1 MELKTGKT
9 IFALGTGRCGT
20 VFLYKVF
27 SQEPKVA
34 SHHERHVLSDTFHRY
49 VKWNDLPVDHAGFLA
64 IKEEGVLNDLSNH
77 EVSFE
82 ASAYMSFSIKEL
94 SDKFNAKFILLIRDP
109 HKVINSYIQK
119 GWYAKEIIR
128 DDVNKAV
135 NFQPDMKYPH
145 HSFSRIIPTGAEG
158 EKWNSY
164 SQVGK
169 LAWYWNVLNRKCID
183 QLKQLPENKYQI
195 IRLEDLSHETF
206 KGLEPFF
213 GTDFVTSKEDYENLV
228 KSKPNKLNPQRT
240 VESWTER
247 EREEFLVEVQDLAK
261 KYNYDIDFDQ
271 IIQKEKAKKNS
282 VEKVSVFKKI
292 FG

>member
-1 MELKTGKT
+1 MGKT

-27 SQEPKVA
+27 SSEPKVA
-34 SHHERHVLSDTFHRY
+34 SHHERHLLSDAFNRY
-49 VKWNDLPVDHAGFLA
+49 VKWNNLPVDHAGFLA

-82 ASAYMSFSIKEL
+82 ASAYMSFSVKEL
-94 SDKFNAKFILLIRDP
+94 SDKFDAKFILLIRDP
-109 HKVINSYIQK
+109 HKVVNSYIQK

-128 DDVNKAV
+128 DDVNKVV

-145 HSFSRIIPTGAEG
+145 HNFSRIIPTGEEG

-169 LAWYWNVLNRKCID
+169 LAWYWNALNLKCID
-183 QLKQLPENKYQI
+183 QLKQLPEDKYQI
-195 IRLEDLSHETF
+195 IRLEDLTYETF

-213 GTDFVTSKEDYENLV
+213 GTNFEMSKTDYENLA
-228 KSKPNKLNPQRT
+228 KSKPNKLNPRIT
-240 VESWTER
+240 VESWSDR

-261 KYNYDIDFDQ
+261 EYNYNLDFDQ
-271 IIQKEKAKKNS
+271 IIENEKAKKNS